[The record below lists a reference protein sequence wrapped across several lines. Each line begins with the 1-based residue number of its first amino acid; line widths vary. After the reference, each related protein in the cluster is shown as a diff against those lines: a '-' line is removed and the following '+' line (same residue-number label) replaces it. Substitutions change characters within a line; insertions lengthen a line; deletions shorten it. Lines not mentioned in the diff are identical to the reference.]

1 MIVIKIKF
9 KMAKDFTEKQV
20 DDIIKLKFGR
30 MVASA
35 NNKQYASNATL
46 GNIFGVSAAKIR

>member
-1 MIVIKIKF
+1 MVKH
-9 KMAKDFTEKQV
+9 FTDKQV

-35 NNKQYASNATL
+35 DHVQYASNATL
-46 GNIFGVSAAKIR
+46 G